1 MSNEAFLK
9 RTSKIAEK
17 INPSSCGRL
26 RALTPYILMFK
37 LVITELPERRTVMAV
52 KYLF

>member
-1 MSNEAFLK
+1 MLRSFFEKDL
-9 RTSKIAEK
+9 KIAEK
-17 INPSSCGRL
+17 IKPSSCGRL
-26 RALTPYILMFK
+26 RAPTPYILMFK